1 MRDLCYIYVEM
12 SNTQAMSRMKR
23 SAIYCIENAVNG
35 KGYIGGSDSVKRRF
49 ASHKRQLNN
58 NNHRNRHLQNAWNK
72 YGKDAFRF
80 EILEDVPKE
89 KLIEVE
95 QQYLDVVKLMKHRY
109 YNISFSSERPD
120 VWVGRK
126 HKPETIEKFR
136 KPKTEEHKKNI
147 SLSSMG
153 KDGKSNYQYDY
164 TIRSFVNNRT
174 GETFNGTRCDFY
186 HKYKLSH
193 SHVNS
198 LIYGER
204 KQHKGWKLI

>member
-1 MRDLCYIYVEM
+1 MGNAIGTYEEV
-12 SNTQAMSRMKR
+12 SNTHSICRMNE
-23 SAIYCIENAVNG
+23 SAIYCIENTING
-35 KGYIGGSDSVKRRF
+35 KSYIGGTDSIKRRF
-49 ASHKRQLNN
+49 ASHKRDLKRG
-58 NNHRNRHLQNAWNK
+58 NHRNAHLQNAWNK

-80 EILEDVPKE
+80 EILEEVPKE

-95 QQYLDVVKLMKHRY
+95 QQYLDVVKLMKYRY

-126 HKPETIEKFR
+126 HRPETIVKFR
-136 KPKTEEHKKNI
+136 KPKTEEAKRNMSI
-147 SLSSMG
+147 ASMG
-153 KDGKSNYQYDY
+153 KDGELNYQYDH
-164 TIRSFVNNRT
+164 TIRSFKNNRT
-174 GETFNGTRCDFY
+174 GETFTGTRCDFY

-193 SHVNS
+193 GKVNS